1 MDANKPVAHFIAID
15 LGASSGRVLL
25 GRWDGQKFG
34 LEELHRFPNE
44 PVQLEGHLR
53 WDTGRLW
60 TEIKTGL
67 SRYASTYSQ
76 PLISLGV
83 DSWAVDFGLL
93 DEAGNLLVQPY
104 HYRDKRTEGIPEQV
118 YQQVS
123 PREIFASTG
132 IQFLPFNTL
141 YQLYSMAAA
150 NDPQLAQAKAFLMIP
165 DLIHYWLSGRKV
177 IEYTNATTTQFYSCH
192 ERAWDTALLDRLK
205 IPDGFLQPPVLPGTV
220 LGPLKPDLAAEL
232 GFRQP
237 DPISVIAPG
246 THDTAS
252 AVAAVPG
259 LDEHSAYLSSGTWSL
274 LGVETGRPDTSP
286 QAQALNFTNEG
297 GVGGKIRLLKNIA
310 GLWLLQE
317 CQRIWRQQGQIF
329 SWEELLHQAE
339 QAAPFGSLVD
349 PDAPEFLSPA
359 NMVEAVQAYCQKTGQ
374 SVPQNPGSIIRC
386 CLESLAFKY
395 RVVLE
400 SLENLIGREIETL
413 RVVGGGSQN
422 QLLCQFTA
430 NACNRQVVAGPVE
443 ATALGNIM
451 VQAIATG
458 YLPDITA
465 GRKAVAA
472 SVATTSYTP
481 QNDPGWE
488 KTFQRF
494 KQLLA

>member
-1 MDANKPVAHFIAID
+1 MEANFIAID

-25 GRWDGQKFG
+25 GRWDGRQFE

-44 PVQLEGHLR
+44 PVQLEGHLH

-60 TEIKTGL
+60 SEIKTGL
-67 SRYASTYSQ
+67 SRYPAAYKE
-76 PLISLGV
+76 PLVSLGV

-93 DEAGNLLVQPY
+93 DETGNLLVQPY

-118 YQQVS
+118 FQQVS
-123 PREIFASTG
+123 QREIFASTG

-141 YQLYSMAAA
+141 YQLYSMAVA
-150 NDPQLAQAKAFLMIP
+150 NDPHLAQAKTFLMIP
-165 DLIHYWLSGRKV
+165 DLIHYWLSGRQV
-177 IEYTNATTTQFYSCH
+177 IEYTNATTTQFFSCR
-192 ERAWDTALLDRLK
+192 ERAWDTALLNRLK
-205 IPDGFLQPPVLPGTV
+205 IPTGFLQPPVQPGTN
-220 LGPLKPDLAAEL
+220 LGPLKPSLLAEL
-232 GFRQP
+232 GFRQQQQ
-237 DPISVIAPG
+237 ISVIAPA

-252 AVAAVPG
+252 AVAGVPG

-274 LGVETGRPDTSP
+274 LGVETGQPNTSE

-297 GVGGKIRLLKNIA
+297 GVGEKIRLLKNIA

-317 CQRIWRQQGQIF
+317 CQRVWRQAGQAF
-329 SWEELLHQAE
+329 SWEDLLRQAE
-339 QAAPFGSLVD
+339 QAPPFGSLID

-359 NMVEAVQAYCQKTGQ
+359 NMMGAIQSYCMRTGQ
-374 SVPQNPGSIIRC
+374 AAPQSPGAIIRC

-400 SLENLIGREIETL
+400 SLESLTGWKLEAV

-422 QLLCQFTA
+422 ELLCQFTA
-430 NACNRQVVAGPVE
+430 NACNRRVVAGPVE

-458 YLPDITA
+458 YLPDIAA
-465 GRKAVAA
+465 GRRAVAA
-472 SVATTSYTP
+472 SAGTVSYNP
-481 QNDPGWE
+481 QSEPGWE
-488 KTFQRF
+488 ETFERF
-494 KQLLA
+494 KKLLG